1 MNTRNAAVLEKPRA
15 RIRVLRETFVRLA
28 LHPDFFIC
36 VAFLRLPCEAP
47 IAFCLS
53 LCGPVPAAFPNLLV
67 DCLSVMD
74 KSRAESFQPPC
85 NPSWFI
91 ERFIRRRQVECNPD
105 NGRQVEFLTLVADE
119 SASGRCNSETLE
131 MCAWFHAAECRDG
144 LQNGF
149 ASQFFNFCHSAST
162 KCSTRFQFTIDAATC
177 NHHAE
182 PALTADKDVWQ
193 TALCLTACHN
203 GSPGLIFQWN
213 LVCLPHLEN
222 IVWLR
227 PL

>member
-15 RIRVLRETFVRLA
+15 RIRVLRETFARLA

-53 LCGPVPAAFPNLLV
+53 LCGPVPAAFPDRLV

-105 NGRQVEFLTLVADE
+105 IGLQVEFLTLVADE

-131 MCAWFHAAECRDG
+131 MCVWFHAVECRDG

-149 ASQFFNFCHSAST
+149 ASQFFNFFTPLRQSAARAFSLQLMQRPAIIRLNPRRLR
-162 KCSTRFQFTIDAATC
+162 TRPSGKRSFA
-177 NHHAE
+177 
-182 PALTADKDVWQ
+182 
-193 TALCLTACHN
+193 
-203 GSPGLIFQWN
+203 
-213 LVCLPHLEN
+213 
-222 IVWLR
+222 
-227 PL
+227 